1 MRPEHMMSFP
11 EEYPELLEQI
21 GQVIYNRLVNHDM
34 ASGQATSLTFE
45 ITEAIRTEIGGVQQY
60 IPRGLS
66 YELSQRDQKI
76 WNEFNGSNYQALA
89 HKYNLTEMQVR
100 NIVKRARQREMA
112 ARQFSCCQAETK
124 ALCRRIRGPSPSWR
138 HEKFSIPRRPLP
150 PVRARAQAFPMRKQE
165 GIDILVTSTY
175 RDLESQAA
183 LYAQG
188 RTAPGKRVTNAKPG
202 QSYHNWRVAFDVVP
216 LRDGKAVWNTTGADG
231 KLWERIG
238 QLGEAV
244 GLEWAGRWKTFR
256 EYAHFQ
262 YTGGLSL
269 AQLAAGKTPS
279 PEVVSA

>member
-1 MRPEHMMSFP
+1 MKNSR
-11 EEYPELLEQI
+11 
-21 GQVIYNRLVNHDM
+21 
-34 ASGQATSLTFE
+34 SLDD
-45 ITEAIRTEIGGVQQY
+45 
-60 IPRGLS
+60 L
-66 YELSQRDQKI
+66 
-76 WNEFNGSNYQALA
+76 
-89 HKYNLTEMQVR
+89 
-100 NIVKRARQREMA
+100 
-112 ARQFSCCQAETK
+112 
-124 ALCRRIRGPSPSWR
+124 
-138 HEKFSIPRRPLP
+138 LP
-150 PVRARAQAFPMRKQE
+150 PVRSRAQAFLAACKQE

-238 QLGEAV
+238 QLGEAA
-244 GLEWAGRWKTFR
+244 GLEWAGRWKTFH

-269 AQLAAGKTPS
+269 AQLAAGKTPQ
-279 PEVVSA
+279 EVASA